1 MLLNIKLLLNG
12 IDQFWLNFRQQTKLI
27 LLGTILI
34 SILVNTFASWSLN
47 LVQQE
52 TVFNNRK
59 FVQDISTLV
68 TTNVITTLSEKNY
81 KQILPSYERLLKNN
95 FSIKYIIIFEAD
107 KNRSYYAPFQ
117 NKEANGKLLFKKQ
130 DDYLKNTITA
140 SFELFSAEK
149 FLGVVVI
156 GLNSS
161 QNLVDNFK
169 LTQLVIILLFFI
181 FWVSLIIAIIFNAII
196 ITKPLKE
203 LSYGV
208 KNIAEGNFR
217 QKVNLPFGGELGE
230 LIIQFNEMG
239 KKLQEYDEKNIK
251 QLISEKKK
259 LENLISKIADGALL
273 LDTNLRIIFVN
284 SAAIQIMGWEKK
296 KQVIGTSFWELLPKT
311 MQKKMYTTLGQLV
324 KTSSSGF
331 FYGEIP
337 PLLEESQENGKRS
350 VRMILNI
357 VYGPKGASTKPEGV
371 VVTVQDCTKDM
382 ELRQSTTRFIGNI
395 SHELRTPLFNINSF
409 IETTQDYSYTLTT
422 NQKKYFLETVGNESS
437 RITRLLTNVLDLSHD
452 NAVTK
457 STSKSVDLKEIIN
470 QSCRSYQLVAKDKNI
485 KLKQELSSSIRQ
497 INADFDSLIQV
508 FINLIGNSLKFTYPQ
523 GEIIVRVYQVNY
535 KNKSISR
542 IEVLDTG
549 LGIPKSFKRA
559 VFSRFVRVEDKV
571 HNIKGTGL
579 GLAIVELILAEYG
592 SRPRVIT
599 KEKVGSIFYFDLKE

>member
-117 NKEANGKLLFKKQ
+117 NKEANGELLFKKQ

-181 FWVSLIIAIIFNAII
+181 FWVSLIIATIFNAII

-251 QLISEKKK
+251 QLISE
-259 LENLISKIADGALL
+259 
-273 LDTNLRIIFVN
+273 
-284 SAAIQIMGWEKK
+284 
-296 KQVIGTSFWELLPKT
+296 
-311 MQKKMYTTLGQLV
+311 
-324 KTSSSGF
+324 
-331 FYGEIP
+331 
-337 PLLEESQENGKRS
+337 
-350 VRMILNI
+350 
-357 VYGPKGASTKPEGV
+357 
-371 VVTVQDCTKDM
+371 
-382 ELRQSTTRFIGNI
+382 
-395 SHELRTPLFNINSF
+395 
-409 IETTQDYSYTLTT
+409 
-422 NQKKYFLETVGNESS
+422 
-437 RITRLLTNVLDLSHD
+437 
-452 NAVTK
+452 
-457 STSKSVDLKEIIN
+457 
-470 QSCRSYQLVAKDKNI
+470 
-485 KLKQELSSSIRQ
+485 
-497 INADFDSLIQV
+497 
-508 FINLIGNSLKFTYPQ
+508 
-523 GEIIVRVYQVNY
+523 
-535 KNKSISR
+535 
-542 IEVLDTG
+542 
-549 LGIPKSFKRA
+549 
-559 VFSRFVRVEDKV
+559 
-571 HNIKGTGL
+571 
-579 GLAIVELILAEYG
+579 
-592 SRPRVIT
+592 
-599 KEKVGSIFYFDLKE
+599 